1 MSKLLSNK
9 IEPLI
14 LGDIDRNINGHENQS
29 NGWNGLEDQLSLLV
43 MCIQVNLIKKNLI
56 LF

>member
-1 MSKLLSNK
+1 MLLSNK

-29 NGWNGLEDQLSLLV
+29 NGWNGLENQLSLLV
-43 MCIQVNLIKKNLI
+43 MCIQVNLIKKKLI